1 MTGTDPWVT
10 GTERG
15 RQPKYAVAGAVG
27 ASVGGIFMAF
37 VTTTLAG
44 LSIAV
49 GGASLPTVPRFGILF
64 IAGAL
69 GLVLMAVGYPRVRG
83 LSVQTYVG
91 SRLPSGRDLLWAG
104 AGYVGAMALIFT
116 AGMVLTLIQVQP
128 DTTNRAAQAGM
139 ENPELLLWMVPL
151 SFLVIAPAEELLFR
165 GIVQGR
171 LREAFEPIVA
181 IPTTAALFALV
192 HYFSLTGGSG
202 ARFIAIAILFLPS
215 LVFGYAYE
223 RTRNIVVP
231 VLIHGAYNSTLILL
245 VYISMQVLDEGAMP
259 ALLGLG

>member
-1 MTGTDPWVT
+1 MSETQPWAT
-10 GTERG
+10 GTEKGDRPG
-15 RQPKYAVAGAVG
+15 YALAGAVG
-27 ASVGGIFMAF
+27 AAVGGIFTAF
-37 VTTTLAG
+37 VATTLAG
-44 LSIAV
+44 LAIAV
-49 GGASLPTVPRFGILF
+49 SGTSLSTVPRFGILF

-69 GLVLMAVGYPRVRG
+69 GMVAMAAGYPAVRG
-83 LSVQTYVG
+83 LSIRTYVG
-91 SRLPSGRDLLWAG
+91 SRLPSGRDLLWAA
-104 AGYVGAMALIFT
+104 AGYIGAMALIFT
-116 AGMVLTLIQVQP
+116 AGMILTLIQVQP
-128 DTTNRAAQAGM
+128 DTTNRAAQAGI
-139 ENPELLLWMVPL
+139 ENPELLLWLVPL

-165 GIVQGR
+165 GIIQGR

-181 IPTTAALFALV
+181 IPVTAGLFALV

-231 VLIHGAYNSTLILL
+231 ILIHGAYNSTLILL

-259 ALLGLG
+259 ALIGLG